1 MGVPV
6 LAPIIQKSAA
16 AGESSSV
23 FFISSSPTS
32 RHVLRTRNLR
42 VKQHQENFVR
52 DCKWHFHHHQ
62 IRSMGNYNFGIS
74 RDVSRKKQFDINS
87 QSKSTHMAQM
97 FLVFCFFWGANQKI
111 LIAKRVFSIALP
123 QPSHIN
129 MKTAKLRYLILL
141 SRVTYRVP
149 LEML

>member
-1 MGVPV
+1 LKYIRKSVFFQMGVPV

-52 DCKWHFHHHQ
+52 DCKWHFYHHQ
-62 IRSMGNYNFGIS
+62 IRSMGDIILEFRGMCRGKNSLTFILRASQPTWHKCFLFFVFFGGRI
-74 RDVSRKKQFDINS
+74 RK
-87 QSKSTHMAQM
+87 
-97 FLVFCFFWGANQKI
+97 FLLQKECFQ
-111 LIAKRVFSIALP
+111 LHY
-123 QPSHIN
+123 PSPHI
-129 MKTAKLRYLILL
+129 
-141 SRVTYRVP
+141 
-149 LEML
+149 

>member
-16 AGESSSV
+16 ASESSSV

-62 IRSMGNYNFGIS
+62 IRSMGDTILEFRGMCRGKNSLTFILRASQPTWHKCFLFFVFFLGGELENSYC
-74 RDVSRKKQFDINS
+74 KK
-87 QSKSTHMAQM
+87 
-97 FLVFCFFWGANQKI
+97 
-111 LIAKRVFSIALP
+111 VFSIASLP
-123 QPSHIN
+123 QPSPIY
-129 MKTAKLRYLILL
+129 MKTAKLRHLILF
-141 SRVTYRVP
+141 SRVTY
-149 LEML
+149 